1 MAKAKWTITFLK
13 YRTWFSVM
21 AVAIVA
27 ALFLDAIP
35 LQLVLILCVIAIGYI
50 LFKER

>member
-13 YRTWFSVM
+13 YRSWFIVM

-27 ALFLDAIP
+27 ALFISAIP
-35 LQLVLILCVIAIGYI
+35 LQLVLILSVVALGYI
-50 LFKER
+50 LLKER